1 MRWLKLGILALVV
14 FAAVAFTVQN
24 GGRES
29 ALSLDLGLIAWRFRH
44 PVSVPWL
51 MWGSFGLGL
60 GLAGA
65 WGFGRAAILARRVRK
80 LETDAALAGSRETTK
95 DGWS

>member
-14 FAAVAFTVQN
+14 FSAVAFTVQN
-24 GGRES
+24 EQRD
-29 ALSLDLGLIAWRFRH
+29 AVLSLNLGVIAWKFRH

-60 GLAGA
+60 GLAGV

-80 LETDAALAGSRETTK
+80 LETDAALAGSRETGK